1 MKNNK
6 ILALT
11 VACVL
16 GTSMC
21 ACANEQEIS
30 YIYEGNYY
38 TDTGSVSTKKV
49 FEPGEHILSVAA
61 GDEED
66 YIIQYDSHDGYKCVG
81 MGVSSYGELFYT
93 FGGACLLFVNDEPV
107 EAYANDMDYN
117 GKFAYERFGTPLN
130 EAKEFNYISDTEK
143 VFNAGEH
150 ILAIQVFEDPTQDN
164 FQYEFHDGYEIVD
177 ISTTAYGRLF
187 YSFGHAYL
195 LYTNT
200 VPVKCPITYTNDN
213 GETKCLAF
221 GTPIEIDKPLEKT
234 LD

>member
-1 MKNNK
+1 MNK
-6 ILALT
+6 KVLALA

-21 ACANEQEIS
+21 ACASEQEIS
-30 YIYEGNYY
+30 YVYDGYY
-38 TDTGSVSTKKV
+38 YSDTGKTSTKKV
-49 FEPGEHILSVAA
+49 FETGEHIISVVI
-61 GDEED
+61 DEPD
-66 YIIQYDSHDGYKCVG
+66 NYISQFNGHDGYKCVG
-81 MGVSSYGELFYT
+81 MGISAYGQYGCS

-117 GKFAYERFGTPLN
+117 GKFAYERFGTPIN
-130 EAKEFNYISDTEK
+130 PTNEFNYVSDTEK

-150 ILAIQVFEDPTQDN
+150 ILAIQIFEDPTQDN
-164 FQYEFHDGYEIVD
+164 FQYEAHDGYEIID
-177 ISTTAYGRLF
+177 ISTTAYGK
-187 YSFGHAYL
+187 YGYAFGNAYV

-200 VPVKCPITYTNDN
+200 VPVKCLITYTKEN
-213 GETKCLAF
+213 GEPECLAF